1 MLSFMRKMG
10 IDFGTKK
17 VGIALSDESGKMAFP
32 HSVIPN
38 NSELLQ
44 SVVNLIEAE
53 QVTEVVMGHSLDSEG
68 KENKVHKF
76 AVEFVTELTLQ
87 TPIPVHFEPEQ
98 FSTQQAIKIQGR
110 NDKADASAAAI
121 ILESYLNKQREGS
134 VFDEL
139 NN

>member
-1 MLSFMRKMG
+1 MG

-17 VGIALSDESGKMAFP
+17 VGIALSDEAGKMAFP

-38 NSELLQ
+38 NDALLKTIAT
-44 SVVNLIEAE
+44 LIEKE
-53 QVTEVVMGHSLDSEG
+53 GVEEIVMGHSLDSDG
-68 KENKVHKF
+68 KENAVHQH
-76 AVEFVTELTLQ
+76 AVDFVTDLTLE

-110 NDKADASAAAI
+110 NEQADASAAAI
-121 ILESYLNKQREGS
+121 ILESYLNKQSNVS

-139 NN
+139 DN